1 MLHCKRCG
9 AVAVGAGMRR
19 AARKDNS
26 QDALIDAFQAH
37 GATVEQIRR
46 PVDLLVCYR
55 GVWLPVEIKS
65 SEYEARRPS
74 ATRKGQLAFADRHSG
89 YVATVWDVAGV
100 ATVMEYLT
108 VQSGER

>member
-1 MLHCKRCG
+1 
-9 AVAVGAGMRR
+9 MRR

-26 QDALIDAFQAH
+26 QDAIIGWFQAH

-55 GVWLPVEIKS
+55 GVWLPVEVKS

-74 ATRKGQLAFADRHSG
+74 PTRKGQLDFAARHSG
-89 YVATVWDVAGV
+89 YVATVWDEAGV
-100 ATVMEYLT
+100 GLVMAWMRA
-108 VQSGER
+108 VRPD